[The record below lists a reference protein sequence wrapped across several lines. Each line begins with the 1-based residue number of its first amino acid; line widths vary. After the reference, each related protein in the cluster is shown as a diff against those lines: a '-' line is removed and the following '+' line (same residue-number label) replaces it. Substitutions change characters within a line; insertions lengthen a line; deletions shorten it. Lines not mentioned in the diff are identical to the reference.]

1 MSLSVHNLAMA
12 EACGCGNMPAK
23 ESGCSDPLRRIC
35 NQGDKDNPHGNK
47 DDNKDNPPED
57 KDNHSCK
64 TAQNGTIPRGSVQSL
79 SSADYSHPYPYR

>member
-1 MSLSVHNLAMA
+1 MA

-23 ESGCSDPLRRIC
+23 DSGCSDPLRTNC
-35 NQGDKDNPHGNK
+35 NHGDKDSSH
-47 DDNKDNPPED
+47 DNKDNPLGD
-57 KDNHSCK
+57 KDNRCK